1 MIWLLLPCFA
11 LAALN
16 QEIITAFHAATTLSE
31 KEAVLNSLL
40 RANGAVDKQ
49 EALELRERL
58 NGMIEVIGLLKAEHP
73 EEDSVHVANTAGAA
87 ATTTTTAADGND
99 NTATTAGGE
108 QIPLED
114 AREALA
120 EEKLAAASKSLR
132 DATKGLDFLPAF
144 ISSVSMILVSEIGDK
159 TFFIAAIMAMRHN
172 RIVVFSSAISALIL
186 MTVLSAVIG
195 VALPTLLP
203 RRYTHYAA
211 SALFLFFG
219 VRLLKDAQGMHGGA
233 SEELEEVESEIAS
246 KKDDDAMLNMEA
258 GANKPRPFIS
268 PVFVQCFTL
277 TFLAEWGD
285 RSQIATIALAAAKDP
300 FGVTLGGILGHASCT
315 GLAVIGGKLLAARI
329 SERTVA
335 IVGGILFLL
344 FALHSVLVGPEG
356 DK

>member
-1 MIWLLLPCFA
+1 VMA
-11 LAALN
+11 DETLAA
-16 QEIITAFHAATTLSE
+16 
-31 KEAVLNSLL
+31 V
-40 RANGAVDKQ
+40 
-49 EALELRERL
+49 
-58 NGMIEVIGLLKAEHP
+58 
-73 EEDSVHVANTAGAA
+73 
-87 ATTTTTAADGND
+87 
-99 NTATTAGGE
+99 
-108 QIPLED
+108 
-114 AREALA
+114 
-120 EEKLAAASKSLR
+120 SKSLH
-132 DATKGLDFLPAF
+132 DASKGLDFLPAF

-172 RIVVFSSAISALIL
+172 RVIVFVSALSALIL

-219 VRLLKDAQGMHGGA
+219 IRLLKDAQGMHGGA

-246 KKDDDAMLNMEA
+246 KKNDDAVTTMEGGPA
-258 GANKPRPFIS
+258 SKSRPWCS
-268 PVFVQCFTL
+268 PVFIQCFTL

>member
-1 MIWLLLPCFA
+1 MLIRALLWLVPF
-11 LAALN
+11 LAYAELN
-16 QEIITAFHAATTLSE
+16 QEIVNAFHAAATLAE
-31 KEAVLNSLL
+31 KEEVLASIQ
-40 RANGAVDKQ
+40 RSNGALDTK
-49 EALELRERL
+49 EATELKERL
-58 NGMIEVIGLLKAEHP
+58 NGMMEVINLLEEEPAIVVKKEASKAP
-73 EEDSVHVANTAGAA
+73 LVPPVTAGVS
-87 ATTTTTAADGND
+87 
-99 NTATTAGGE
+99 
-108 QIPLED
+108 ED
-114 AREALA
+114 KPTILA
-120 EEKLAAASKSLR
+120 ELPMEDTVMADEKLAAVSKSLH
-132 DATKGLDFLPAF
+132 DASKGLDFLPAF

-172 RIVVFSSAISALIL
+172 RVAVFVSALSALIL

-211 SALFLFFG
+211 TALFLFFG
-219 VRLLKDAQGMHGGA
+219 LRLLKDAQTMHGGA

-246 KKDDDAMLNMEA
+246 KKNDDAVSTMEG
-258 GANKPRPFIS
+258 GARTRPWCS
-268 PVFVQCFTL
+268 PVFIQCFTL

-300 FGVTLGGILGHASCT
+300 IGVTLGGILGHASCT
-315 GLAVIGGKLLAARI
+315 GLAVIGGKLLASRI

-344 FALHSVLVGPEG
+344 FALHSMVVGPEG